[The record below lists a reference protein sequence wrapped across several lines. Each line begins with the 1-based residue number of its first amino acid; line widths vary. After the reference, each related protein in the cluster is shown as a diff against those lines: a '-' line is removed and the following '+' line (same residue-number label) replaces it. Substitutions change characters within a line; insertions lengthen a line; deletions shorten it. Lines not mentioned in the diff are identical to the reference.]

1 MLLTPE
7 DLHRI
12 AARTLAHYDKQ
23 ARAYWEGTRDH
34 DGSQTAAAHD
44 VHDSAWHPCG
54 SDKSPR
60 LATQP
65 ALYGNSTAT
74 EEARKTKK
82 PAVAN
87 LLALVYLGSPTWTRT
102 RDLRINRHRL
112 SPANFI
118 PAPWWVRWRVQ
129 RR

>member
-12 AARTLAHYDKQ
+12 AARTLGHYDKQ

-34 DGSQTAAAHD
+34 DGSQTVAAHD

-60 LATQP
+60 LATQQ

-74 EEARKTKK
+74 VRQPKRHGKQK
-82 PAVAN
+82 SQQ
-87 LLALVYLGSPTWTRT
+87 ALTC
-102 RDLRINRHRL
+102 
-112 SPANFI
+112 
-118 PAPWWVRWRVQ
+118 
-129 RR
+129 

>member
-12 AARTLAHYDKQ
+12 AARTPGHYDKQ

-34 DGSQTAAAHD
+34 DGSQTVAAHD

-60 LATQP
+60 LATQQ

-74 EEARKTKK
+74 VRQPKRHGKQKVSRRK
-82 PAVAN
+82 PADSRVSW
-87 LLALVYLGSPTWTRT
+87 LPDLGSNLGLT
-102 RDLRINRHRL
+102 D
-112 SPANFI
+112 
-118 PAPWWVRWRVQ
+118 
-129 RR
+129 